1 MTAAV
6 ALAEPL
12 PAERFTAWAD
22 QALPELGDGP
32 LQQQILAG
40 GSSNLVI
47 KVDRGGT
54 SLIVRRPPVALRPDS
69 VKVIGREAK
78 VLEALTP
85 TPVPCP
91 DFRAYCSDEAVI
103 GAPFYVM
110 GLVEGFTGYPFED
123 LPAPYDHPGPAKRQL
138 AFALID
144 ALAELAKTDFRK
156 IGLGDFGKPDGFLER
171 QVDRWTAQ
179 LASYRESENYQQ
191 RDLPGLAYVI
201 DWLRGETPAMSPPGV
216 LHGDLSF
223 ANCMFAPFDAAW
235 PEPAKV
241 AAMID
246 WELATIGDPLL
257 DLGLVLYP
265 FRGRDERTPPAGYFD
280 PTDFPYREELA
291 ERWAERSGRKV
302 ENINYYMV
310 LIQFK
315 MAVILERQHARVL
328 NGKQSKA
335 LGGFAKTFVPGLIAK
350 AEAMAR
356 GLA

>member
-1 MTAAV
+1 MNPAV
-6 ALAEPL
+6 ALAELL

-32 LQQQILAG
+32 LQQQVLAG
-40 GSSNLVI
+40 GSSNLVV
-47 KVDRGGT
+47 KVDRGGRP
-54 SLIVRRPPVALRPDS
+54 LIVRRPPLSLRPDS
-69 VKVIGREAK
+69 IKVIAREAK

-91 DFRAYCSDEAVI
+91 DFRAYCADEAVI

-123 LPAPYDHPGPAKRQL
+123 LPAPYDQPGPAKRQL

-144 ALAELAKTDFRK
+144 ALAELART
-156 IGLGDFGKPDGFLER
+156 DFGKVGLSDFGKR

-179 LASYRESENYQQ
+179 LASYGESENYQQ

-223 ANCMFAPFDAAW
+223 ANCMFAPFDVAW

-265 FRGRDERTPPAGYFD
+265 FRGREERTPPAGYFD

-302 ENINYYMV
+302 KNINYYMV

-328 NGKQSKA
+328 NGKQSRA
-335 LGGFAKTFVPGLIAK
+335 LGGFAEAFVPGLIAK

>member
-1 MTAAV
+1 MTEAV
-6 ALAEPL
+6 AVAEPI

-32 LQQQILAG
+32 LRQKVLAG
-40 GSSNLVI
+40 GSSNLVV
-47 KVDRGGT
+47 KVDRGGAP
-54 SLIVRRPPVALRPDS
+54 LIVRRPPLALRPDS
-69 VKVIGREAK
+69 AKVIAREAR

-85 TPVPCP
+85 TPAPCP
-91 DFRAYCSDEAVI
+91 AFRAYCDDAGVI

-110 GLVEGFTGYPFED
+110 SMVEGFTGYPFED
-123 LPAPYDHPGPAKRQL
+123 LPPPYDRPGAPKRQM

-144 ALAELAKTDFRK
+144 ALAELARIDHRQV
-156 IGLGDFGKPDGFLER
+156 GLADFGKPDGFLER
-171 QVDRWTAQ
+171 QVDRWTSQ
-179 LASYRESENYQQ
+179 LASYRETEAYEP
-191 RDLPGLAYVI
+191 RDLPGLAYVQA
-201 DWLRGETPAMSPPGV
+201 WLRDHTPAMSPPGV

-223 ANCMFAPFDAAW
+223 ANCMFAPFDPAW

-265 FRGRDERTPPAGYFD
+265 FKGRDERTPPAGYFD
-280 PTDFPYREELA
+280 PSDFPYREELA

-315 MAVILERQHARVL
+315 MAIILERQYARVL

-335 LGGFAKTFVPGLIAK
+335 LGGFAETFVPGLIAK

-356 GLA
+356 GRA